1 VALAM
6 DVLPDGDSVY
16 GSTYRAADNR
26 WSSAALLD
34 GASGFTWGAAI
45 DEAQR
50 AVVTWGFT
58 GDYGWSRLTSQG
70 SWVNAGALGYT
81 ASVTVTPAGM
91 ATALVYDGGSNS
103 YITQTLNLSNG
114 AVDPVVP
121 TGISG
126 PFAGPFL
133 VASLERVALVWARG
147 ATNGQ
152 ELVVAWKGASDWSTP
167 EPLAATVDIRTLVV
181 DADEQ
186 GNIMLV
192 WNDVNEVW
200 SRTYQRGTDEWT
212 RTQFVAATTTE
223 AIIHPLD
230 VTRGNAILAVD
241 SRDTTEGT
249 WAAIYEA
256 GTGWIDSS
264 IVSLDDPPDGQD
276 IAVSI
281 DAAGNA
287 LAVWQSELRFQRY
300 VAGVGW
306 QTPSSLQARVDPVYV
321 WSAAAPDGSVLVV
334 ANDLEDSPSVYPMA
348 IRFE

>member
-1 VALAM
+1 
-6 DVLPDGDSVY
+6 
-16 GSTYRAADNR
+16 
-26 WSSAALLD
+26 
-34 GASGFTWGAAI
+34 
-45 DEAQR
+45 
-50 AVVTWGFT
+50 
-58 GDYGWSRLTSQG
+58 
-70 SWVNAGALGYT
+70 
-81 ASVTVTPAGM
+81 
-91 ATALVYDGGSNS
+91 
-103 YITQTLNLSNG
+103 
-114 AVDPVVP
+114 
-121 TGISG
+121 
-126 PFAGPFL
+126 
-133 VASLERVALVWARG
+133 
-147 ATNGQ
+147 
-152 ELVVAWKGASDWSTP
+152 
-167 EPLAATVDIRTLVV
+167 
-181 DADEQ
+181 
-186 GNIMLV
+186 
-192 WNDVNEVW
+192 
-200 SRTYQRGTDEWT
+200 
-212 RTQFVAATTTE
+212 
-223 AIIHPLD
+223 
-230 VTRGNAILAVD
+230 VD